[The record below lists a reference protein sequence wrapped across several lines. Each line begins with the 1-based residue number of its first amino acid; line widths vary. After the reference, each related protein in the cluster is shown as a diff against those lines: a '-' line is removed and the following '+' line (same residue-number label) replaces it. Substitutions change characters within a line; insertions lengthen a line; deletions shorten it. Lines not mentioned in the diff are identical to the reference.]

1 MNNLTGRM
9 HVTDYGKQM
18 VKLLIKIF
26 PSALPQRQPHA
37 KAENAVNLRLDLS
50 AQDRIAGGQRHLHH
64 AFCLLIDSLQ

>member
-26 PSALPQRQPHA
+26 PSALHA